1 MESYKI
7 FILNENIYIDLLPGE
22 HIVQGVA
29 RYNSKHSMN
38 GCCGGGCGICRIKI
52 SSGEYT
58 TKKMSRKQVSEEE
71 EKEGYALGCRVFP
84 KSDMTIEYVGLK
96 NS

>member
-1 MESYKI
+1 MYI
-7 FILNENIYIDLLPGE
+7 INENIYIDLFSGE

-29 RYNSKHSMN
+29 RFNSKHSMN

-52 SSGEYT
+52 LSGDYT
-58 TKKMSRKQVSEEE
+58 TKKMSRKQVTDEE

-84 KSDMTIEYVGLK
+84 ESDMSIEYVGLK